1 VNVRVVKTLDV
12 GDWKHACWE
21 IILQLNSIMFLK
33 NVPFSLSFLAEEERL
48 MLPYVAAVQISEMA
62 QTAAPDNT
70 VFQSCMW

>member
-1 VNVRVVKTLDV
+1 
-12 GDWKHACWE
+12 
-21 IILQLNSIMFLK
+21 MFLK